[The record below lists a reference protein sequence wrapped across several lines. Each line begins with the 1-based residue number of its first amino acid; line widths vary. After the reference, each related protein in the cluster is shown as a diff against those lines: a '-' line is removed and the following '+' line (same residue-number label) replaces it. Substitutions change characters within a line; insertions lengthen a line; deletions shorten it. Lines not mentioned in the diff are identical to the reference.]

1 MKHDLLAYEK
11 QRLANIKRNEEELKK
26 LGIDTVTA
34 QPTAKRAKGL
44 ANTPQPMVSGMNFQ
58 EKCWECKFGKHVK
71 SNSHYG
77 RCRDQ
82 RKHRCPDWRDDPRCT
97 QEQLSL
103 PGCTNKRN
111 RQPSVRID
119 QAMTKTAKRALSF
132 EEKAASSR
140 NPQSF
145 EAIPTVKELKAE
157 LTKLGLPTDGL
168 KAVLQKRLD
177 DHNPSEP
184 QGPTEQ
190 ELQDAK
196 QTQADAE
203 AAIQ

>member
-1 MKHDLLAYEK
+1 M
-11 QRLANIKRNEEELKK
+11 
-26 LGIDTVTA
+26 
-34 QPTAKRAKGL
+34 
-44 ANTPQPMVSGMNFQ
+44 
-58 EKCWECKFGKHVK
+58 
-71 SNSHYG
+71 
-77 RCRDQ
+77 
-82 RKHRCPDWRDDPRCT
+82 
-97 QEQLSL
+97 
-103 PGCTNKRN
+103 
-111 RQPSVRID
+111 
-119 QAMTKTAKRALSF
+119 
-132 EEKAASSR
+132 
-140 NPQSF
+140 
-145 EAIPTVKELKAE
+145 PTVKELKAE